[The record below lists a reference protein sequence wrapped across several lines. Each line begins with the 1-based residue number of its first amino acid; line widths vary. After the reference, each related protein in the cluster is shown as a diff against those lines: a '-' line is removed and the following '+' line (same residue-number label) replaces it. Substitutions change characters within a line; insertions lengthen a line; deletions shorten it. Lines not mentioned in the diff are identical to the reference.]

1 MPDIVN
7 EGLRSYAETRGF
19 ARRAAGCRSLHSLDF
34 SSQPFAS
41 GDHLT
46 KVLCE
51 LRRRSLRQEFPVMV
65 RCCAIVGGRLLP

>member
-7 EGLRSYAETRGF
+7 EGLRSYAETRPPL
-19 ARRAAGCRSLHSLDF
+19 AVDPLHSLDL

-51 LRRRSLRQEFPVMV
+51 PRRRGLRQEFPVMV